1 MSIITLFLNNTITS
15 ISSTTSDAYNDKTPT
30 VVYSNVKCRWEEVF
44 IEEAKPAGIT
54 KEFQIRCW
62 ILPSYVIKSG
72 YQVVYEGRI
81 FEVVGLE
88 KYTNIDGQHDHT
100 MMYLGAVR

>member
-1 MSIITLFLNNTITS
+1 MSIVTLFLNNTITS

-30 VVYSNVKCRWEEVF
+30 VIYSNVKCRWEEVF
-44 IEEAKPAGIT
+44 IEEAKAVGIT
-54 KEFQIRCW
+54 KEYQIRCW
-62 ILPSYVIKSG
+62 ILPDLDIKSS
-72 YQVVYEGRI
+72 YQVVYEGKI
-81 FEVVGLE
+81 YEVVGLE